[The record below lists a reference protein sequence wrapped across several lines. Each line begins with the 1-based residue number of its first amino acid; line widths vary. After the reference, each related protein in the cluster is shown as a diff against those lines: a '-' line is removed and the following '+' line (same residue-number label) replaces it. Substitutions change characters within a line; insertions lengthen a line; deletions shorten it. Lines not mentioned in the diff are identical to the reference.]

1 MATGNRTLKLSI
13 LADVDDLKKKLGE
26 ADKAVESNASKM
38 SEFGKKAA
46 AAFAIAA
53 AAAAAYAIKIG
64 VDGVKAAIEDEAAQ
78 LKLASALR
86 TATGATDAQIKATE
100 DYITKTALAVGIAD
114 DELRPA
120 FQRLAIATGSTTKSQ
135 QLLNLAVDISKGS
148 GKDLTSV
155 VEALSK
161 SFGGQDTQLVRL
173 GIGLTAAQA
182 KTMDFKSQTEL
193 LSDLY
198 GGAASRNAETFQGRI
213 DRLKVGFDEAKESI
227 GAALLP
233 IIEKLIEYVFKYGV
247 PIVDKFKAAWEVVQ
261 KAIDDNK
268 QSFDEFVQLLQD
280 YVLPV
285 LGKVF
290 GFLVEVGGEAAA
302 TIINIFGKI
311 AAAITPV
318 LNFIIDAIN
327 LVIRGLNL
335 VNPGNNIPYLNK
347 IGASGADGFRA
358 GERGDIVTTTST
370 GSLLPSN
377 VSGAIKSGGIGSAGT
392 SVSSNTP
399 TIQIKSV
406 AEQSS
411 ADLLREAEM
420 VKLISGGSV
429 APQVN
434 ITINGAIDP
443 EGTARAMADLLNY
456 QSARSFAALI
466 SQ

>member
-1 MATGNRTLKLSI
+1 
-13 LADVDDLKKKLGE
+13 
-26 ADKAVESNASKM
+26 
-38 SEFGKKAA
+38 
-46 AAFAIAA
+46 
-53 AAAAAYAIKIG
+53 
-64 VDGVKAAIEDEAAQ
+64 
-78 LKLASALR
+78 
-86 TATGATDAQIKATE
+86 
-100 DYITKTALAVGIAD
+100 
-114 DELRPA
+114 
-120 FQRLAIATGSTTKSQ
+120 
-135 QLLNLAVDISKGS
+135 
-148 GKDLTSV
+148 
-155 VEALSK
+155 
-161 SFGGQDTQLVRL
+161 L

-198 GGAASRNAETFQGRI
+198 GGAASRNAQTFQGRI

-233 IIEKLIEYVFKYGV
+233 IIEKLIEYVFEYGV

-261 KAIDDNK
+261 KAIENNK
-268 QSFDEFVQLLQD
+268 ESFDEFVQLLQD

-290 GFLVEVGGEAAA
+290 GFLVDVGGKAAA

-335 VNPGNNIPYLNK
+335 VNPGNDIPYLNK
-347 IGASGADGFRA
+347 IGSSGADGFRA
-358 GERGDIVTTTST
+358 GERDDIVTTTSR
-370 GSLLPSN
+370 GSLLPAS
-377 VSGAIKSGGIGSAGT
+377 VGGAIDAGGIGSAG
-392 SVSSNTP
+392 SSISSKTP

-406 AEQSS
+406 PDRTS

-420 VKLISGGSV
+420 VRLISGGSA